1 MSEQIKF
8 FQNVQT
14 YVDQAAGFTKLPKG
28 LIEQIK
34 ICNAVYQINFPVKI
48 TVLFAFVPTIT
59 FISKTW

>member
-1 MSEQIKF
+1 MSEQNKV

-34 ICNAVYQINFPVKI
+34 ICNAVYKINFPLKI
-48 TVLFAFVPTIT
+48 KNEIKVIEAYRVQH
-59 FISKTW
+59 